1 MTDETTRAYSAVAD
15 RYIDLFGAVEQVDS
29 RDLAFIAEHLGGARG
44 TVLDAGCGPGHLS
57 AHLASLGVD
66 TLGIDPVPEFIAHA
80 TRAHPA
86 PTFRIGSLDDLDD
99 LGDLGDLGVPDGSLG
114 GVLAWYS
121 LIHCTPDELDR
132 ALRTFGRALAPGGV
146 IVVGA
151 FDGERRERF
160 DHKVTPALTWP
171 ADDLADRLSRAGLDE
186 IARDRR
192 PASPE
197 HRAHVALAA
206 RKVRGGAAAR
216 RNPHR

>member
-29 RDLAFIAEHLGGARG
+29 RDLAFITEHLGGARG

-66 TLGIDPVPEFIAHA
+66 TLGIDPVPEFVAHA
-80 TRAHPA
+80 ARTHPA
-86 PTFRIGSLDDLDD
+86 LKFRIASL
-99 LGDLGDLGVPDGSLG
+99 GNLGDLGVPDGSLA

-121 LIHCTPDELDR
+121 LIHCTPDDLDR
-132 ALRTFGRALAPGGV
+132 ALRALGRALAPGGV

-171 ADDLADRLSRAGLDE
+171 ADDLADRLSRTGLDE

-197 HRAHVALAA
+197 QRAHLALAA
-206 RKVRGGAAAR
+206 RKVRGAAAAR